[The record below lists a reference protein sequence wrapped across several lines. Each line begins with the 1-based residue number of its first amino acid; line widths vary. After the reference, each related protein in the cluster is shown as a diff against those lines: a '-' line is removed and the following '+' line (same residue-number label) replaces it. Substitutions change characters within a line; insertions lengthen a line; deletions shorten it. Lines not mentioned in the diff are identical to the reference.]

1 MLKTGFTKLV
11 ASVIIA
17 IVLFVCSACNE
28 APSLQLKVAADP
40 VTNTSVTT
48 TSDITTPAPAVV
60 SAPFIPQ
67 FDISNAK
74 ITEAQAIA
82 IASQYVPA
90 EVASHAGITAG
101 LGGSGNLK
109 TGESQFYWTV
119 AFMNISITKTWL
131 GWQPDSQTTLSPDD
145 TYNELTVNIDAVNG
159 EYISR
164 MAYIVVFIGG
174 PGMTPP
180 DIIPWV
186 PSSTITTTPIR

>member
-1 MLKTGFTKLV
+1 MLKKGFTKLV
-11 ASVIIA
+11 ASVFIA
-17 IVLFVCSACNE
+17 IVLFVCSACGE

-40 VTNTSVTT
+40 VTNTSVAT
-48 TSDITTPAPAVV
+48 TSDTTTPVV

-90 EVASHAGITAG
+90 EVASHARITAG

-109 TGESQFYWTV
+109 TGENQFYWSV

-131 GWQPDSQTTLSPDD
+131 GWQLDSQTTLSPDD
-145 TYNELTVNIDAVNG
+145 TYNELAVNINAVTG

-164 MAYIVVFIGG
+164 MAYFAVFIGG

-180 DIIPWV
+180 DLTPWV
-186 PSSTITTTPIR
+186 PSSIITTTPIQ